1 MCSNVEGCINY
12 HEHCTALYSND
23 QACDRLKNWCYES
36 NDLLYKE
43 CMVNSR
49 KMSLC
54 KLVLQTDYNIV
65 KLEEEEDKIQNSDE
79 HVYNPNTVTEVLH
92 AFIQFYGVNASS
104 ASHFLSHT
112 SFPII
117 VY

>member
-1 MCSNVEGCINY
+1 MCSNVQGCINY
-12 HEHCTALYSND
+12 HEYCTVLYSSD
-23 QACDRLKNWCYES
+23 QACDRLQNWCHES

-49 KMSLC
+49 KTSLC
-54 KLVLQTDYNIV
+54 ELVLQTDYNIV
-65 KLEEEEDKIQNSDE
+65 KLEDDKVQTPNE

-92 AFIQFYGVNASS
+92 AFIRFCGVNASS